1 MAILLLTSA
10 SSCDRPKTASA
21 APGIDTAAYD
31 TLLEDATTSRDSW
44 LSLSDEPAVHMWW
57 ARDFLEKADDSAAA
71 TELEKC
77 ATLFRWGASHASGPD
92 ERDEF
97 LATARELDSAAREVK
112 SGDLEGGHHAEGV
125 LDRGYRVLA
134 AYHTHEALTEWEA
147 GEHRAAAQ
155 LMTAAST
162 EIEQGFT
169 LSGAPIGTSIDEAVA
184 EARSVAL
191 RLGTAQPPSEHEIRR
206 LIDNLGRAVNALGSV
221 LQSRAQPSGA
231 VPTLP

>member
-1 MAILLLTSA
+1 MATLILITA
-10 SSCDRPKTASA
+10 SSCDQTKTASA
-21 APGIDTAAYD
+21 APGKGSFADD
-31 TLLEDATTSRDSW
+31 TLAEDATTSRESW

-77 ATLFRWGASHASGPD
+77 ATLFRWGASHASGVG

-97 LATARELDSAAREVK
+97 LATARELDSASREVR
-112 SGDLEGGHHAEGV
+112 SGTLEGGHHAEGV

-134 AYHTHEALTEWEA
+134 AYHTHEALREWEA

-191 RLGTAQPPSEHEIRR
+191 RLGTSEPPSEHEIRR
-206 LIDNLGRAVNALGSV
+206 LIDNLGRAVDALASV
-221 LQSRAQPSGA
+221 LQAHAQSSSA